1 MGTKTVAQF
10 LAMSLFLTIAAGCG
24 SKPATTPQAGGTA
37 NSANPNSSSAPNAP
51 ASNSATPA
59 TAPAAAPALAPA
71 PPPPLPVVIPAGTT
85 ITVTLDQTVNSQ
97 TANNGDPFAAS
108 LAVPLTSGSLVVL
121 PVGTKV
127 GGTVVTAQSAGKF
140 KGNALLQLV
149 IDSVRINGTRYPMQT
164 NEFEDVGKGR
174 GKRTAVG
181 RAWGSSV
188 WRNCGR
194 SGGRW
199 EGRCHWSS
207 SRRGRR
213 HRRCG
218 VHRQEGHRVAGRNA
232 VALQARSIA
241 YHSGSHAFSGF
252 GSGHELNVVIKRES

>member
-59 TAPAAAPALAPA
+59 TAPATAPA

-181 RAWGSSV
+181 A
-188 WRNCGR
+188 
-194 SGGRW
+194 GG
-199 EGRCHWSS
+199 GAAF
-207 SRRGRR
+207 GAIV
-213 HRRCG
+213 G
-218 VHRQEGHRVAGRNA
+218 ALAGGGKGA
-232 VALQARSIA
+232 AIGALA
-241 YHSGSHAFSGF
+241 
-252 GSGHELNVVIKRES
+252 

>member
-10 LAMSLFLTIAAGCG
+10 LALSLFLTIAAGCG
-24 SKPATTPQAGGTA
+24 SKPATTPDAGSAA
-37 NSANPNSSSAPNAP
+37 NSANPNSSSTPNSS
-51 ASNSATPA
+51 ASNAAAPA
-59 TAPAAAPALAPA
+59 TAPAAAAPA
-71 PPPPLPVVIPAGTT
+71 PPPPLPPVVIPAGTT

-149 IDSVRINGTRYPMQT
+149 IDSVRIDGTRYPMQT

-181 RAWGSSV
+181 A
-188 WRNCGR
+188 
-194 SGGRW
+194 GG
-199 EGRCHWSS
+199 GAAF
-207 SRRGRR
+207 GAIV
-213 HRRCG
+213 G
-218 VHRQEGHRVAGRNA
+218 ALAGGGKGA
-232 VALQARSIA
+232 AIGALAGGGA
-241 YHSGSHAFSGF
+241 GTAGAAFTGKKDIVLPAETRLHFKLAQPLTIPAPAASAAPAPVT
-252 GSGHELNVVIKRES
+252 N

>member
-1 MGTKTVAQF
+1 MRTTTVTRF
-10 LAMSLFLTIAAGCG
+10 LPLSLLSLLLAVAGCG
-24 SKPATTPQAGGTA
+24 SKPAATPESS
-37 NSANPNSSSAPNAP
+37 NSASPSSPSGSNSASNGASTNAP
-51 ASNSATPA
+51 A
-59 TAPAAAPALAPA
+59 APA
-71 PPPPLPVVIPAGTT
+71 PAPLPPPPPPPIVIPAGTT

-108 LAVPLTSGSLVVL
+108 LAVPVTSGSLVVL

-181 RAWGSSV
+181 A
-188 WRNCGR
+188 
-194 SGGRW
+194 GG
-199 EGRCHWSS
+199 GAAF
-207 SRRGRR
+207 GAIV
-213 HRRCG
+213 G
-218 VHRQEGHRVAGRNA
+218 ALAGGGKGA
-232 VALQARSIA
+232 AIGALAGGGA
-241 YHSGSHAFSGF
+241 GTAGAAFTGKKDIVLPAETRLHF
-252 GSGHELNVVIKRES
+252 N

>member
-59 TAPAAAPALAPA
+59 TAPATAPA

-181 RAWGSSV
+181 A
-188 WRNCGR
+188 
-194 SGGRW
+194 GG
-199 EGRCHWSS
+199 GAAF
-207 SRRGRR
+207 GAIV
-213 HRRCG
+213 G
-218 VHRQEGHRVAGRNA
+218 ALAGGGKGA
-232 VALQARSIA
+232 AIGALAGGGA
-241 YHSGSHAFSGF
+241 GTAGAAFTGKKDIVLPAETRLHF
-252 GSGHELNVVIKRES
+252 KLAQPLTIPAPTAGAPVTN